1 MDVCVDSCTAHTS
14 FYYHVL
20 DIKTGPETCGG
31 KGGNGG
37 NGGPGGPAGGVT
49 IISMQGNADLEA
61 LIKAQDS
68 NGGFPGIGG
77 IGGDGLIADSRYTG
91 YYNTWDDTGCH
102 SPLHCDAKCDSGPY
116 AFGGY
121 GANTSQDEFCP
132 GDPGDVGNPGDPWTD
147 AK

>member
-49 IISMQGNADLEA
+49 IISMQGNADLKAYLVA
-61 LIKAQDS
+61 LLLMFLS
-68 NGGFPGIGG
+68 
-77 IGGDGLIADSRYTG
+77 LICCTLVFLYFCA
-91 YYNTWDDTGCH
+91 
-102 SPLHCDAKCDSGPY
+102 A
-116 AFGGY
+116 Y
-121 GANTSQDEFCP
+121 GQFVLFSY
-132 GDPGDVGNPGDPWTD
+132 
-147 AK
+147 